1 MEQEIQDEKDE
12 DQKDIQKTK
21 QISLKK
27 ETERSNLLA
36 KKLQKES
43 FHQIW
48 EFYKAKEDLEKLTK
62 GNVAAHFFYLGA
74 RTAFEEKSKDYG
86 DIKKDHEAKKIEK
99 MKTEKKLRDIRKNML
114 KLKEGSGLDI
124 KETVKYLESAIKDNK
139 DNTTIKDSL
148 DEEIEFL
155 KEYGKKKKRK

>member
-1 MEQEIQDEKDE
+1 MEQETQDEKDK

-21 QISLKK
+21 QLSLKK
-27 ETERSNLLA
+27 ESERSNLLA

-74 RTAFEEKSKDYG
+74 KTAFEQKPKDYE
-86 DIKKDHEAKKIEK
+86 DIKKDHEARKIEE
-99 MKTEKKLRDIRKNML
+99 MKTEKKLRDIRRNML
-114 KLKEGSGLDI
+114 KIKEGKGLDI
-124 KETVKYLESAIKDNK
+124 KKTIKYLESALKENK
-139 DNTTIKDSL
+139 DNSTIKESIE
-148 DEEIEFL
+148 EEIKFL
-155 KEYGKKKKRK
+155 KEYEKRKKR